1 MIVDAGLVVGT
12 VGLIVCMQ
20 HASGVSLFKGFL
32 SVGDGRAFFPAR
44 NPSSQG
50 YLAGSKG

>member
-1 MIVDAGLVVGT
+1 LSVFSWVLVDAGLVVGT

-32 SVGDGRAFFPAR
+32 SVGDGRAFFPVR
-44 NPSSQG
+44 YSGSQG
-50 YLAGSKG
+50 